1 MSANIRLQEIYFLLV
16 RWLLEMSYIWTVLTW
31 TFKSQRWSSF
41 PTNQSYEI
49 VKYILPHAM
58 IKEPIVQFDLGKL
71 LSLLYPHV
79 YILFLE
85 ESLDMIFITYKLLR
99 NKVPMMVQMI
109 KQIGQNINISSLVK
123 RYARVIC
130 IIFAIFLNSNF
141 FSNKKQS
148 STQADTCTL
157 TFTVIL
163 FTLAKRQEKSKHLET
178 DE

>member
-1 MSANIRLQEIYFLLV
+1 MWYGLKYASSKIQYEVNIHFCYFGHN
-16 RWLLEMSYIWTVLTW
+16 SI
-31 TFKSQRWSSF
+31 TFRFSS
-41 PTNQSYEI
+41 I
-49 VKYILPHAM
+49 VGNSSMKI
-58 IKEPIVQFDLGKL
+58 
-71 LSLLYPHV
+71 
-79 YILFLE
+79 ILFWE

-99 NKVPMMVQMI
+99 KKVPMMVQMI